1 MPVVRSR
8 LFASATVTRLLVP
21 LKLSAPPNLPAATCV
36 APVIVPGLFC
46 PEESAAVGPGEI
58 DLATAGDGRWNPD
71 VVDKCDAE
79 YARARWPDGPPHDF
93 SHRLAVARLYT
104 QLRWLGDRS
113 EWTPGSKVS
122 WRFRYAERAAREL
135 GLL

>member
-46 PEESAAVGPGEI
+46 PEESAAVVP
-58 DLATAGDGRWNPD
+58 
-71 VVDKCDAE
+71 VVSSKPQA
-79 YARARWPDGPPHDF
+79 PT
-93 SHRLAVARLYT
+93 RLAEPPGLTVRVTAIVLGEPVAPAVVAVT
-104 QLRWLGDRS
+104 V
-113 EWTPGSKVS
+113 TV
-122 WRFRYAERAAREL
+122 AV
-135 GLL
+135 